1 MCYFGTNNPFLI
13 YPLFWYS
20 QPATEEHLITPNR
33 PLRIGTFDS
42 NIGHVKHAKHWKPSR
57 RAWMCY
63 IWPYNSILMS
73 VLWGRLPTGQW
84 GTPSYSQPATE
95 ERQLY
100 GKIGHIKHW
109 KPCLGTL
116 MCHFGKNNPFLMYA
130 LCVILATGHWGT
142 PHYPLTGHWGTAAFD
157 CNLGRV
163 KHAKHWKPSLG
174 PRCVIFDHTIQSR
187 CLSYGGDSQPASEEH
202 PLLPTGVWGTAAE
215 WSARE
220 H

>member
-1 MCYFGTNNPFLI
+1 MCYFGANNPFLI

-33 PLRIGTFDS
+33 PLRNGTFDS

-57 RAWMCY
+57 RAWMCN

-142 PHYPLTGHWGTAAFD
+142 PHY
-157 CNLGRV
+157 
-163 KHAKHWKPSLG
+163 
-174 PRCVIFDHTIQSR
+174 
-187 CLSYGGDSQPASEEH
+187 SQPATEERQH
-202 PLLPTGVWGTAAE
+202 LTAIWVA
-215 WSARE
+215 
-220 H
+220 